1 MVDNC
6 NTVKQQR
13 LERWGSGKLAITQNM
28 LDKSILRFIIED
40 LQPLSITES
49 PAFID
54 LVRSGLPSSIRI
66 ISRKTVKAKLQQA
79 FCEMKTALKNKLAQL
94 EIVSTTADLWSK
106 MKRLLIYNFIILYV
120 ILYLISESFILIVIL
135 YNVKNRHS
143 FTL

>member
-13 LERWGSGKLAITQNM
+13 LERWGSGKLAITQNI

-79 FCEMKTALKNKLAQL
+79 FCEMKTALENKLAQL

-106 MKRLLIYNFIILYV
+106 MKRLLIYNIIL
-120 ILYLISESFILIVIL
+120 
-135 YNVKNRHS
+135 
-143 FTL
+143 